1 MLPQRMPKPL
11 TDLQIRALK
20 PPAKR
25 VELPFGDGLFLLHS
39 PTGAKSWALRYRR
52 FDKPQKLTLGRYM
65 SPTDMLPDA
74 AAAEPR
80 VGGVLSLTGARLLVQ
95 RARRALEQGVD
106 PAALLQ
112 GTSAKSKPREVEAAF
127 KEFVR
132 LHVLPHNRASS
143 AKEAVRLFDKKVKP
157 HWKGRSLDSIRRRD
171 VLDLLGHVRDDGAP
185 VTANRVLALVRKFF
199 NWCVEQEF
207 LETSPANNVRQ
218 PTAETSRDR
227 FLSDDEIS
235 LVWRASGGILPP
247 FRQLIRLLILTGQR
261 RGEVASMLWSEI
273 SADQLL
279 WSLPKAKTKN
289 GRAHIVPLSEA
300 AQSEILSLPKLAGS
314 PDYVF
319 TTGAKG
325 GGDLLSPVS
334 GFSKVKAR
342 LDELV
347 LAQLR
352 LDLEANGLDPKEAK
366 PLPPWRL
373 HDLRRTVA
381 TGMQKMKV
389 DLRVIEKVI
398 NHISGSSSGIVAVY
412 QVYDYE
418 EERREAL
425 DKWAAHVLAVSDA
438 SGTGLFQSLASAQAH
453 GS

>member
-1 MLPQRMPKPL
+1 MSDNVGHLILLPWMLPRRMPKPL
-11 TDLQIRALK
+11 TDLQIKGLK

-25 VELPFGDGLFLLHS
+25 VELSFGDGLFLLHS

-112 GTSAKSKPREVEAAF
+112 GTNTKSKPREVEAAF

-132 LHVLPHNRASS
+132 LHVTPHNRASS
-143 AKEAVRLFDKKVKP
+143 AKEAIRLFDKKVKP
-157 HWKGRSLDSIRRRD
+157 HWKGKSLDAIRRRD

-227 FLSDDEIS
+227 FLSDDEIA
-235 LVWRASGGILPP
+235 LVWRASEGILPP
-247 FRQLIRLLILTGQR
+247 FRQLIRTLILTGQR
-261 RGEVASMLWSEI
+261 RGEVATMLWSEI
-273 SADQLL
+273 SGDQCL

-300 AQSEILSLPKLAGS
+300 AQSEVLSLPKLAGS

-319 TTGAKG
+319 TTGARAG
-325 GGDLLSPVS
+325 TDMLSPVS

-347 LAQLR
+347 LALIR
-352 LDLEANGLDPKEAK
+352 LDLEAQGLDPEDAK
-366 PLPPWRL
+366 PLSPWRL

-398 NHISGSSSGIVAVY
+398 NHVSGSSSGIVAVY

-425 DKWAAHVLAVSDA
+425 DKWAAHVLD
-438 SGTGLFQSLASAQAH
+438 LAKRDPK
-453 GS
+453 

>member
-1 MLPQRMPKPL
+1 MARHL
-11 TDLQIRALK
+11 TDLQIKALK

-25 VELPFGDGLFLLHS
+25 VELPFGEGLFLLHS

-65 SPTDMLPDA
+65 SPADMLPEA

-127 KEFVR
+127 REFVR
-132 LHVLPHNRASS
+132 LHVVPHNRASS

-207 LETSPANNVRQ
+207 LETSPASNVRQ

-227 FLSDDEIS
+227 FLSDDEIA
-235 LVWRASGGILPP
+235 LVWRASEGILPP
-247 FRQLIRLLILTGQR
+247 FRQLVRMLILTGQR

-273 SADQLL
+273 SGDQRL

-289 GRAHIVPLSEA
+289 GRSHIVPLSDA
-300 AQSEILSLPKLAGS
+300 ARREIASIPKLAGS

-319 TTGAKG
+319 TTGAKART
-325 GGDLLSPVS
+325 DVLSPVS

-347 LAQLR
+347 LAQIR
-352 LDLEANGLDPKEAK
+352 LDLKAKGLDPEDAK

-418 EERREAL
+418 EERRDAL
-425 DKWAAHVLAVSDA
+425 DKWADRVMALVDEPA
-438 SGTGLFQSLASAQAH
+438 
-453 GS
+453 